1 MVSEIYESIQKE
13 GFVHQNNVSFSLEH
27 LEIDNHLSFEHTVHS
42 FEEILRKIQNIQN
55 NYKSKMDNQMLE

>member
-13 GFVHQNNVSFSLEH
+13 GFIHNNVSFSLEN

-42 FEEILRKIQNIQN
+42 FEEVLRKIQSIQS
-55 NYKSKMDNQMLE
+55 NYKAKLDQQLD

>member
-13 GFVHQNNVSFSLEH
+13 GFIHNNNVSFSLEN

-42 FEEILRKIQNIQN
+42 FEEVLRKIQSIQS
-55 NYKSKMDNQMLE
+55 NYKAKLDQQLD